1 MSIHVAMQISMRK
14 LPRLS
19 LARSRASIGF
29 RGANLMSE
37 SKTVARIDRKNAI
50 AWWFLLAFAIE
61 LIVLFALAVLS

>member
-1 MSIHVAMQISMRK
+1 
-14 LPRLS
+14 
-19 LARSRASIGF
+19 
-29 RGANLMSE
+29 MSE